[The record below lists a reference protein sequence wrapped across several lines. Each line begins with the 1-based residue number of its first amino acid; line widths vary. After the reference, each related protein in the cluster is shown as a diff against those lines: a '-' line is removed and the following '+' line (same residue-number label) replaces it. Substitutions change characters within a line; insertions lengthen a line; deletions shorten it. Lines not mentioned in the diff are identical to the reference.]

1 MELVIDNVP
10 KRKTGT
16 KKTKLMGAVK
26 PRIMSPKLSGKT
38 YGPDFAA
45 FAEKVGYPLMPWQ
58 KYCAND
64 FLTVNAEN
72 MWVRKTIMLCTSR
85 QQGKTTLAAL
95 LILFHLFEMGT
106 MSIIGMSSN
115 KKMARDTFD
124 KVELIIEQNDFLS
137 VQIKKTYGKQL
148 ASRANGFES
157 INLLSGARY
166 EICAATADGAR
177 GKSADLLFIDEL
189 AFVSEEAYAGAKP
202 VTRAKANAMTI
213 LTSSAGWATSTVLN
227 DLRDRALSY
236 PAKTLGWYEYS
247 APALCKL
254 DDRKAWAMANP
265 ALGYTVTEA
274 TLEEALSTDTP
285 DVFRREALTQWVT
298 SLSSPWPE
306 GSWQACSDSK
316 LVMGPGPA
324 TYFAFDKA
332 ISKRTASLVA
342 GQILPDGRIGVAML
356 DTWRADHVVDDL
368 AIAAKI
374 KEWADK
380 YRPVMIC
387 FDHFA
392 TASIAARLTA
402 SNQNMVDVSGTA
414 FYQASGDLLD
424 AIVGKRLVHSGQLEL
439 NTQME
444 ACAAKNLD
452 SSWRIVRRASAG
464 DVSGPISLAMIVNKM
479 QEPVSS
485 PMIVAG

>member
-106 MSIIGMSSN
+106 MSIIGISSN

-332 ISKRTASLVA
+332 ISKRTAS
-342 GQILPDGRIGVAML
+342 
-356 DTWRADHVVDDL
+356 
-368 AIAAKI
+368 
-374 KEWADK
+374 
-380 YRPVMIC
+380 
-387 FDHFA
+387 
-392 TASIAARLTA
+392 
-402 SNQNMVDVSGTA
+402 
-414 FYQASGDLLD
+414 
-424 AIVGKRLVHSGQLEL
+424 
-439 NTQME
+439 
-444 ACAAKNLD
+444 
-452 SSWRIVRRASAG
+452 
-464 DVSGPISLAMIVNKM
+464 
-479 QEPVSS
+479 
-485 PMIVAG
+485 